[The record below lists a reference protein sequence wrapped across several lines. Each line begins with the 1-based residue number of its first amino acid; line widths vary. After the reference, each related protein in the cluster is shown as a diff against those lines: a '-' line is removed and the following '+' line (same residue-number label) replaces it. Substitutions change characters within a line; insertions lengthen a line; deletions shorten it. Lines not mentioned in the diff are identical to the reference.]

1 MYSSGLLVNAQSHI
15 VTVTFKM
22 PSTSVIPRGL
32 PPVTALL

>member
-15 VTVTFKM
+15 ITVTFKM
-22 PSTSVIPRGL
+22 PALLLSPEV